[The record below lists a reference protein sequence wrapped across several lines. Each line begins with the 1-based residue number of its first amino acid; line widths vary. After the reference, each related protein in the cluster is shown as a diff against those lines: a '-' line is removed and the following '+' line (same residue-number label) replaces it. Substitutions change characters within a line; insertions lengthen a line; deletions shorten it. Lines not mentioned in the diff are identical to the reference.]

1 MVPWWVLL
9 VHSGPSWERQNFTD
23 LKETSTYIRKILPV
37 HYEFLEGR
45 KDEWLT
51 TLWPITTSPLLN
63 HAYLVC
69 QHACMNDLKGIP
81 NQIPNSY
88 ITIIIV
94 IIIDVFKFYRKLH
107 KTSQNCSQKIA
118 TSCDICFKCCFRHGF
133 FLPHV
138 MNFLWT
144 KLALYL
150 SCKNPNPN
158 PNKSFIAMC
167 SWIISCKENW

>member
-1 MVPWWVLL
+1 M
-9 VHSGPSWERQNFTD
+9 S
-23 LKETSTYIRKILPV
+23 
-37 HYEFLEGR
+37 FLEGR
-45 KDEWLT
+45 VAHNLVGHNNLT
-51 TLWPITTSPLLN
+51 N
-63 HAYLVC
+63 FEHAYLVC

-94 IIIDVFKFYRKLH
+94 IIIDVFKFYQKLH

-144 KLALYL
+144 KLGLYL
-150 SCKNPNPN
+150 SSKTPTPTRA
-158 PNKSFIAMC
+158 FIAMC
-167 SWIISCKENW
+167 SQIISCKENW